1 MKTRG
6 VLLAAA
12 LLCSAQASALE
23 TAKPSVDAKAA
34 RIDRMTDLL
43 VQAMPMGTIFETV
56 MKGDPAWPVQANPGA
71 LDATQLACLRG
82 ELSPEGVRRNKRAE
96 VAAYIASHPK
106 QVDDEIVLMGGGA
119 AELMNKFTLAGA
131 KGESSTGRPDVNA
144 IISGATPEQALSF
157 VRFVTAPEY
166 TELRK
171 LAGIGDV
178 FDPASSAEQNEK
190 SGERLG
196 ASLGATA
203 MLKAV
208 GVCRIPMSA
217 LLDPENKD
225 S

>member
-1 MKTRG
+1 MKPRS
-6 VLLAAA
+6 LLLVAM

-23 TAKPSVDAKAA
+23 SAKPPVDANAA
-34 RIDRMTDLL
+34 KVDRMTDLL
-43 VQAMPMGTIFETV
+43 VQALPMGAIFETL
-56 MKGDPAWPVQANPGA
+56 MKSDPDWPAQANRGA

-96 VAAYIASHPK
+96 VAAYVASHPK
-106 QVDDEIVLMGGGA
+106 QVDDEIGLMDGGA
-119 AELMNKFTLAGA
+119 AELMNRFTLAGA
-131 KGESSTGRPDVNA
+131 KREASNGQPDVNA

-166 TELRK
+166 TDLRK

-178 FDPASSAEQNEK
+178 FDPTGSAEQNEK
-190 SGERLG
+190 RGERLG

-208 GVCRIPMSA
+208 GACRIPMSA
-217 LLDPENKD
+217 LLAPQGKD